1 MISNSKRINSPGSEE
16 TEDSQSSKKQ
26 KTIEEMEVSNNTES
40 VEGAGDTK
48 WQLRKNDVKAR
59 LAHLRSSS
67 DFSDCVLIVGSGD
80 TVETVQAHGMVLCM
94 SSPKFEEL
102 LITNKSDGPV
112 QVADIE
118 PRIFQMMLDY
128 MYLDKIELKNAE
140 DASFVYKA
148 AVKYCMPHL
157 CEISAR
163 FMVRDMNF
171 DTLWPVLQLV
181 SEIQEPVLREE
192 CAKFVRKNPSLVLR
206 HSNFPYVDRNVVHMI
221 VDLDCLDVP
230 EVEILTA
237 VEKWTE
243 EQCHKAS
250 VPADR
255 DNKRTVLGTDIL
267 SKLRFLALSH
277 EEFVKGPAFTSNDK
291 GFLTLE
297 ESYAI
302 LMNITVPGSYPMPEG
317 FSSDSRPRKLAK
329 LRCVRKVQMPVPPS
343 GFTAGGFTTPP
354 PTMMGSPFINTLDR
368 VVALASPTQTA
379 TLGGKNFS
387 LDLKVDHPVVLYG
400 IQVPTLW
407 FPIAAGAKPMSKEYD
422 ESFIVTVLDASG
434 TPISH
439 TVFNGKMSYGSV
451 VDINLKES
459 IILQK
464 NVNYKIQVYTSNT
477 YFLSKKLC
485 TTEDCPPVKF
495 TFKDTAKVGAIPAP
509 PSMFAPGMKQ
519 ETDCG
524 FITQLIYSLWV

>member
-1 MISNSKRINSPGSEE
+1 
-16 TEDSQSSKKQ
+16 
-26 KTIEEMEVSNNTES
+26 MEVSNNS
-40 VEGAGDTK
+40 DPVGPADDMK
-48 WQLRKNDVKAR
+48 WQLDKNDVKAR
-59 LAHLRSSS
+59 LAYLRTSS
-67 DFSDCVLIVGSGD
+67 DFSDCVLVVGSGD
-80 TVETVQAHGMVLCM
+80 AAETVQTHGMVLCM

-112 QVADIE
+112 QITDIE

-140 DASFVYKA
+140 DASLVYKA

-163 FMVRDMNF
+163 FMVKDMNF
-171 DTLWPVLQLV
+171 DTLWPILHLI
-181 SEIQEPVLREE
+181 SEIQEPVLKDE
-192 CAKFVRKNPSLVLR
+192 CAKFVRKNPSLVLK
-206 HSNFPYVDRNVVHMI
+206 HNNFPHVDRNVVHMI

-230 EVEILTA
+230 EAEILTA
-237 VEKWTE
+237 VEKWAE
-243 EQCHKAS
+243 EQCNKAS
-250 VPADR
+250 FPADR
-255 DNKRTVLGTDIL
+255 ENKRTILGPDIL
-267 SKLRFLALSH
+267 SKLRFLALSQ
-277 EEFVKGPAFTSNDK
+277 EEFVKGPAFTSNNDK
-291 GFLTLE
+291 GLLTLE

-317 FSSDSRPRKLAK
+317 FSNDSRPRKLAK
-329 LRCVRKVQMPVPPS
+329 LRCIRKVQMPCPPS
-343 GFTAGGFTTPP
+343 GFTGGFTTPP
-354 PTMMGSPFINTLDR
+354 PTMMGSPFMNTLDR

-387 LDLKVDHPVVLYG
+387 LEIKVDHPIVLYG

-407 FPIAAGAKPMSKEYD
+407 FPIAAGAKPMTKEYD

-439 TVFNGKMSYGSV
+439 TVFNGKIQYGTV
-451 VDINLKES
+451 LDINLKES

-464 NVNYKIQVYTSNT
+464 NANYKIQVYTSNT
-477 YFLSKKLC
+477 YFLSKKLS

-495 TFKDTAKVGAIPAP
+495 TFKDTAKVGSIPAP
-509 PSMFAPGMKQ
+509 PSVFSIGMKQ

-524 FITQLIYSLWV
+524 FIIQLIYSLWI